1 MSDIFL
7 LQVGVPISVF
17 SAAVAAVS
25 IIPVAVSFFI
35 NYYESEAKDSQ
46 LDDEDLEGLKK
57 LIWGLIFGLWMI
69 YFSMIIALVDIVG
82 GISVVFNLDIT
93 LIGWS
98 MIFIVGGITLIS
110 AILTMIVKRVFDWWS

>member
-1 MSDIFL
+1 MSDIL
-7 LQVGVPISVF
+7 ILQAGISTSVF

-46 LDDEDLEGLKK
+46 LDDEDLEGLKN

-69 YFSMIIALVDIVG
+69 YLSMIIALVDIVG

>member
-1 MSDIFL
+1 M
-7 LQVGVPISVF
+7 F